1 MEGKTA
7 AEVVDQAEIKA
18 IAMAYKG
25 NGGSMSYEQV
35 EKSFGLRQSRGMT
48 AYRVVKKAAG
58 MAKDVAKDV
67 AKAHLA
73 DKYEVRTDQPSE
85 DSGAGRAKEE
95 SAIDLMMSCREWRQM
110 A

>member
-18 IAMAYKG
+18 IVMAYKG
-25 NGGSMSYEQV
+25 NGGSMSYEQI
-35 EKSFGLRQSRGMT
+35 EKSFGLRRSRGMT
-48 AYRVVKKAAG
+48 AYRVVKKAAS
-58 MAKDVAKDV
+58 MTQDVV
-67 AKAHLA
+67 KARLA
-73 DKYEVRTDQPSE
+73 DKYEIRTDQPSE
-85 DSGAGRAKEE
+85 DSGDGRAKEE